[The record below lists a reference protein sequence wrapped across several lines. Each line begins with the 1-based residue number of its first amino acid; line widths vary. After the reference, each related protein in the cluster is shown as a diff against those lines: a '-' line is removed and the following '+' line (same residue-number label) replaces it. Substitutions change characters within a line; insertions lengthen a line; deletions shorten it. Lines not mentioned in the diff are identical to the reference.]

1 MTDSSAPFSFECFED
16 KVESAAITPPVTI
29 RATDDI
35 DISISVYL
43 PTETTARLKAALIF
57 YHGGGA
63 HSRAGYSDLGQGI
76 ASHNDMA
83 VYMPDLRGHGASG
96 GPRGDAPSSEQVL
109 RDITS
114 VIEYVR
120 AKVNGNELKKNNV
133 ADEGGVPIFLGG
145 HSSGGG
151 LVINYATW
159 TKRIIEPNLVGYVLV
174 APQLGYKSQTS
185 RPKNHGGRAEFATVR
200 ILPFILNGIF
210 NTCGHSKAVQFNYPP
225 SIIET
230 HGVVAYNTVNMA
242 NAITPETPGE
252 QMGNIDLPVGM
263 WIGSED
269 ELFVPEQVVEYLELL
284 PTAPAKQSHG
294 EIIEGSTHLGVLVNV
309 HLLSSIGHWLAGLV
323 QNEAV

>member
-1 MTDSSAPFSFECFED
+1 MTNSSAPFSFEPFED
-16 KVESAAITPPVTI
+16 RVESAAITPPVTI
-29 RATDDI
+29 RATDGI
-35 DISISVYL
+35 DISVSVYL
-43 PTETTARLKAALIF
+43 PTETAAQPKAALIF

-76 ASHNDMA
+76 ASQNNMA

-120 AKVNGNELKKNNV
+120 AKEHGKELNKNNLV
-133 ADEGGVPIFLGG
+133 DEGDVPIFLGG

-151 LVINYATW
+151 LVIDYATW
-159 TKRIIEPNLVGYVLV
+159 TKRIIEPNLVGYVLI

-185 RPKNHGGRAEFATVR
+185 RPKNHGGRDRFARVR
-200 ILPFILNGIF
+200 IVPFIFNGIF

-225 SIIET
+225 SIIEA

-242 NAITPETPGE
+242 NAITPEMPRE

-269 ELFVPEQVVEYLELL
+269 ELFVPEKVVEYLDLL
-284 PTAPAKQSHG
+284 PTASAKQNHG
-294 EIIEGSTHLGVLVNV
+294 EIIEGATHLGVLVNG
-309 HLLSSIGHWLAGLV
+309 HLLSSIGRWLAGLV
-323 QNEAV
+323 QNKAV